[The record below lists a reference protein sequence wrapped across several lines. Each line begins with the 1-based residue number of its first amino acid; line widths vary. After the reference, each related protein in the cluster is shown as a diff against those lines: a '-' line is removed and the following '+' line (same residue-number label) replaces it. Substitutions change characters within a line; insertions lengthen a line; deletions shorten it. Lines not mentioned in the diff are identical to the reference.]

1 MSNTALFSDIKN
13 LSPALRQEVE
23 NFVESLKVKY
33 SEKSVLA
40 KREFGYGKGTVVI
53 SNDFDE
59 IPDGFKEYI

>member
-33 SEKSVLA
+33 SKKPVLT

-53 SNDFDE
+53 SSDFDE
-59 IPDGFKEYI
+59 IPDEFKEYI